1 MSQTPMNRRRM
12 LLARTNE
19 RGLRMSAITI
29 RRIEGVQL
37 FDGCRRS
44 QLKAIDQLGMTLDLS
59 ADRTLCREGK
69 PGSQFFVLTEGLVE
83 VHSSNGQ
90 LALLRAGAWFGETA
104 LVYKTVQRATVTT
117 VVASTVIVFN
127 RREFNSLRDIAPL
140 VRERLDVTAALF
152 AHGDAPTSQPWY
164 QPIGDHTAPDHSTIA
179 LDPGAEAA
187 GTHNQTV
194 AP

>member
-1 MSQTPMNRRRM
+1 
-12 LLARTNE
+12 
-19 RGLRMSAITI
+19 MSAVTI
-29 RRIEGVQL
+29 RRIEGIQL

-44 QLKAIDQLGMTLDLS
+44 QLKAIDQLGMTLDLA

-69 PGSQFFVLTEGLVE
+69 PGSQFFVLIDGLVG
-83 VHSSNGQ
+83 VHSSSGQ

-104 LVYKTVQRATVTT
+104 LVYNALQRATVTT
-117 VVASTVIVFN
+117 VVASTVIAYD
-127 RREFNSLRDIAPL
+127 RREFNSLRDIAPQ

-164 QPIGDHTAPDHSTIA
+164 QPIGDNTARDHSIVA
-179 LDPGAEAA
+179 P
-187 GTHNQTV
+187 HNQTV

>member
-1 MSQTPMNRRRM
+1 M
-12 LLARTNE
+12 LLARTHE
-19 RGLRMSAITI
+19 RNGGLRMSAVTI
-29 RRIEGVQL
+29 RRIAGVQL
-37 FDGCRRS
+37 FDGCPRS
-44 QLKAIDQLGMTLDLS
+44 QLKAIDRLGMTLDLS
-59 ADRTLCREGK
+59 ADRTLCCEGK
-69 PGSQFFVLTEGLVE
+69 PGSQFFVLIEGLVE
-83 VHSSNGQ
+83 VHSADGQ

-127 RREFNSLRDIAPL
+127 RREFDALRDLAPR

-164 QPIGDHTAPDHSTIA
+164 QPIGTARDHSTIA
-179 LDPGAEAA
+179 PHDQA
-187 GTHNQTV
+187 V